1 MTHEGYDIS
10 ASEWEI
16 MNTIWNEKLISA
28 NDVIEIVQQRKEWSP
43 KTIRTLINRLY
54 KKKFIDRTRR
64 NKIFEYFPIVE
75 EKDMKYKTSKVFLDK
90 VYEGGLNSLVLN
102 FVENEE
108 LSEDD
113 IEELKNILNK
123 KKD

>member
-1 MTHEGYDIS
+1 MTREGYDIS

-16 MNTIWNEKLISA
+16 MNTIWNKKLISA
-28 NDVIEIVQQRKEWSP
+28 NDVIEIVQKHKEWSP

-54 KKKFIDRTRR
+54 KKKFIDRTSR
-64 NKIFEYFPIVE
+64 NKIFGYFPIVE

-113 IEELKNILNK
+113 IEELKNILNNK
-123 KKD
+123 Y